1 MICVTQST
9 GWRFPI
15 CVIFT
20 STWGNNP
27 ICKKGG
33 KKNKDSYKSSKKG
46 KSSKRDAASSTGKA
60 NLAGTMPN
68 DEHADVQDSSAT
80 SLSCGQ
86 TTTIFWDST
95 YGAWCYYEQWDTSQ
109 DQWNHYVAQEGW
121 NRRSDHHCLEETT
134 ISPFGAM
141 LAIIFCL
148 EFFVAST

>member
-1 MICVTQST
+1 MFLNVSTFKMICVTQST

-60 NLAGTMPN
+60 NLAGTTPN

-80 SLSCGQ
+80 SLSFGQ
-86 TTTIFWDST
+86 ATTIF
-95 YGAWCYYEQWDTSQ
+95 GIQ
-109 DQWNHYVAQEGW
+109 HMVLGV
-121 NRRSDHHCLEETT
+121 TT
-134 ISPFGAM
+134 NSGTHRKISG
-141 LAIIFCL
+141 I
-148 EFFVAST
+148 TT